1 MVSWVYIPPEAA
13 LRTHKESQSLLLITK
28 NLEILICLCYHA
40 KCAFKDQFSSV
51 AQLCLTLCNPLN
63 TACQASSL
71 SVTNS
76 RSSLRPT
83 SIESVMPSSHLIL
96 CHPLL
101 PPSVFTSIRIFS
113 NESVLHIRWPKY
125 WSFNFSINP
134 SNEYSGLISFKIGW
148 FSARDLKESVG
159 HNLVIELLLLL
170 LSRFSRVRLCATP
183 ETAAHQAPPSMGFS
197 RQEH

>member
-76 RSSLRPT
+76 RSLLKLL
-83 SIESVMPSSHLIL
+83 SIESVMPSSHLIP
-96 CHPLL
+96 CCPLL

-148 FSARDLKESVG
+148 FDLLAVQRTLKSSPTPQFKSISSSV
-159 HNLVIELLLLL
+159 
-170 LSRFSRVRLCATP
+170 LSFLYSSTLTSI
-183 ETAAHQAPPSMGFS
+183 HDYWKNHKFD
-197 RQEH
+197 